1 MLFTDDNI
9 PHTFVKPF
17 QDTELFLLDVM
28 KILLD
33 VQTGCTRCTRYIA
46 TVVRNPGFRR

>member
-33 VQTGCTRCTRYIA
+33 VQTGCTRYIA